1 MKDIVKSF
9 LIIGQSNM
17 AGRGHL
23 HEVKPIINER
33 IVMLR
38 NGRWQMMAEPINCDR
53 SVSGISLAASFADA
67 WCREYKEGKIGLIPC
82 AEGGSEIDEWDVGVK
97 RSITMRSVRPG
108 LP

>member
-53 SVSGISLAASFADA
+53 SV
-67 WCREYKEGKIGLIPC
+67 
-82 AEGGSEIDEWDVGVK
+82 
-97 RSITMRSVRPG
+97 
-108 LP
+108 

>member
-53 SVSGISLAASFADA
+53 SVSGRL
-67 WCREYKEGKIGLIPC
+67 E
-82 AEGGSEIDEWDVGVK
+82 K
-97 RSITMRSVRPG
+97 RSRTMRSVRPG

>member
-33 IVMLR
+33 IVPNICLS
-38 NGRWQMMAEPINCDR
+38 IR
-53 SVSGISLAASFADA
+53 S
-67 WCREYKEGKIGLIPC
+67 
-82 AEGGSEIDEWDVGVK
+82 
-97 RSITMRSVRPG
+97 
-108 LP
+108 